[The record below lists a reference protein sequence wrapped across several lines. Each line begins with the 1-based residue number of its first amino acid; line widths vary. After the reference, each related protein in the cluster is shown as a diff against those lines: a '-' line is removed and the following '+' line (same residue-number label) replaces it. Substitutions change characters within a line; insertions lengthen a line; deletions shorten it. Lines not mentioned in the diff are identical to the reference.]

1 MNKNNPSD
9 SVTMTIVYDNYQHQ
23 QGLKTGWGFSCVV
36 RGLDRTVLFDTGGDG
51 EMLLANF
58 SDLRIDP
65 AEIDVVFLSH
75 IDGDHTG
82 GLSAFLAA
90 NTNVTVYLPASFP
103 SGFKAEV
110 QQAGAEVVEIR
121 QPQMLFGNAFTTGE
135 LGRLKLEQSLVAMVG
150 DIGVVISG
158 CAHPGIERMVA
169 KARDTTG
176 GTRFLAIGGFHFF
189 RSPDKTVREV
199 IDRLKS
205 LGVEWAAP
213 THCSGD
219 RARELFEEA
228 FGDRYIRA
236 GVGKTIDLS
245 ALG

>member
-1 MNKNNPSD
+1 MSKNNPSD
-9 SVTMTIVYDNYQHQ
+9 SVTMTIVYDNYQHR

-36 RGLDRTVLFDTGGDG
+36 RGLDRTILFDTGGDG
-51 EMLLANF
+51 KTLLGNLG
-58 SDLRIDP
+58 DLRIDP
-65 AEIDVVFLSH
+65 ADIDVVFLSH

-90 NTNVTVYLPASFP
+90 NANVTVYLPASFP
-103 SGFKAEV
+103 GEFRSRIE
-110 QQAGAEVVEIR
+110 QAGAEVVEMR
-121 QPQMLFGNAFTTGE
+121 QPQMLFDNVFTTGE
-135 LGRLKLEQSLVAMVG
+135 LGRLKVEQSLVAMVH

-189 RSPDKTVREV
+189 MSGDESIREV
-199 IDRLKS
+199 IERLKS